1 MSAIMPVAASTST
14 DSNEP
19 TKKRK
24 SPTSNGVYQ
33 KYYEGMFL
41 PFRGTET
48 DLNTWRLC
56 KCDNTQKC
64 KSISEKFK
72 ALGDIRGTFAQVP
85 TYNPSQPLT
94 PATVKKKE
102 KLRRWMKHLRR
113 TGKLMDFASI
123 NNRQQSVTSPTAT
136 RTRFQSSTV
145 KQSRKYVAYHHFHP
159 AAIAYSGNT
168 KNYNITCDIPLQY
181 VKDNIQT
188 KSGNKNGFEDMD
200 VITGT
205 VDYHFVPS
213 YPIDRAKG
221 DLKDAIRN
229 KRLLSVIEDVTTSPT
244 RRVAV
249 STNNNKISN
258 ETPEQ
263 QQIRSLQK
271 QVDKLKASVRLVM
284 EQPSITVTKK
294 SNSVENCDVITM
306 IDITLYTIRS
316 DEYHK

>member
-1 MSAIMPVAASTST
+1 
-14 DSNEP
+14 
-19 TKKRK
+19 
-24 SPTSNGVYQ
+24 
-33 KYYEGMFL
+33 MFL

-48 DLNTWRLC
+48 DLNKWRQC
-56 KCDNTQKC
+56 KCNDTQKC
-64 KSISEKFK
+64 QSISKKFK
-72 ALGDIRGTFAQVP
+72 AIGDIRGTFAQVP
-85 TYNPSQPLT
+85 SYSSLQPLT
-94 PATVKKKE
+94 PGLLKKKD
-102 KLRRWMKHLRR
+102 KLGRWMKHLRR

-123 NNRQQSVTSPTAT
+123 NNRRQSTTTPTAT
-136 RTRFQSSTV
+136 RTRIQSSTV
-145 KQSRKYVAYHHFHP
+145 KQNLRYVAFHHFHP
-159 AAIAYSGNT
+159 AAIAYSGNM
-168 KNYNITCDIPLQY
+168 KNYNANCDIPIQY

-188 KSGNKNGFEDMD
+188 NGGDKNGFEDMD

-249 STNNNKISN
+249 STNNNQISN

-271 QVDKLKASVRLVM
+271 QAYKLKASV
-284 EQPSITVTKK
+284 
-294 SNSVENCDVITM
+294 
-306 IDITLYTIRS
+306 
-316 DEYHK
+316 